1 MITYQPPP
9 VPGAP
14 PYVVW
19 LIGIGLIIVA
29 LLLVGC
35 IVAIAVWLRDEA
47 RYNGRSPTLWFV
59 LGLIG
64 GWVTAL
70 VWLVIR
76 ERYEIPIPS
85 PPAAPEGT
93 EPNEPGRL

>member
-1 MITYQPPP
+1 MIRWEPPP

-19 LIGIGLIIVA
+19 TIGIGLIIVA
-29 LLLVGC
+29 LLIVGC
-35 IVAIAVWLRDEA
+35 IVAIALWLRDEA

-64 GWVTAL
+64 GWITAL

-76 ERYEIPIPS
+76 ERYEIPPS
-85 PPAAPEGT
+85 LQSDAPEEK
-93 EPNEPGRL
+93 EPNRPRGL